1 MEPEPTTL
9 TYTVVEQSFTWS
21 EAKTYCELRGGRLAQ
36 PVSQEE
42 HDRINEKMPNFNEF
56 RQYWFGLRKEANN
69 QWKYTDGS
77 AMGFTAWYPG
87 RDNRFI

>member
-9 TYTVVEQSFTWS
+9 TYTVVDQSFTWS

-42 HDRINEKMPNFNEF
+42 HDSINSKMPNINEF

-69 QWKYTDGS
+69 QWQYTDGS
-77 AMGFTAWYPG
+77 AIGFNAWGSG
-87 RDNRFI
+87 RDSRLI

>member
-1 MEPEPTTL
+1 M
-9 TYTVVEQSFTWS
+9 VEQSLTWS
-21 EAKTYCELRGGRLAQ
+21 EAKTYCEAKGGRLAQ

-42 HDRINEKMPNFNEF
+42 HDRINSIMPNINEF

-69 QWKYTDGS
+69 QWQYTDGS
-77 AMGFTAWYPG
+77 AMGFPAWFPG